1 MGGLV
6 EASTLHQRTASL
18 LDMVSGSDSPSE
30 HWGDHS
36 HSPFI
41 GYPNNIGGTSAH
53 SVSVGCTS
61 NSIGIMFLNEVVLGK
76 EHHITRDDWTLIAPP
91 VGYDSIVAKGRTEP
105 GIYTICV

>member
-1 MGGLV
+1 MVVTLLVSIGGT
-6 EASTLHQRTASL
+6 S
-18 LDMVSGSDSPSE
+18 
-30 HWGDHS
+30 S

-41 GYPNNIGGTSAH
+41 GYPNNIGGTSSH

-76 EHHITRDDWTLIAPP
+76 EHHITRDDWTLTAPP